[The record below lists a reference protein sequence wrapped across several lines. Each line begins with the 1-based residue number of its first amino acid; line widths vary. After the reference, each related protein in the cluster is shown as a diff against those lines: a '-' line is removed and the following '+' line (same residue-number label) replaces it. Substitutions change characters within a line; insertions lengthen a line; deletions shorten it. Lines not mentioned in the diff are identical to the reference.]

1 MRAEIEKAVTLL
13 QSGNPAAMDQ
23 ALALLQSTVFSFSMK
38 VCGSREDAEDTMQE
52 VLLRSIRYLPRF
64 DSPRALAV
72 WLYKVAR
79 SRCLM
84 SRRRSKFAPKENL
97 SLENLLPDRRELS
110 SLAPASAGR
119 RRDGETPESTLLRGE
134 DARRLQEAVRR
145 LPPGYRVILILH
157 DMEQL
162 SGEEIAKITALKP
175 GTVRVRLHRAR
186 LFVRR
191 ELAGKNGRR
200 APKLRRTPAAA
211 HAAHAALPRPGR
223 CKAMFA
229 EISNYLDDALDDAL
243 CEQLEKHKDGCEPCK
258 AFLASLE
265 DTVRQCQQTPG
276 IHPDKRRA
284 AQLREK
290 LLAEYRAALAPRG

>member
-1 MRAEIEKAVTLL
+1 MRAEIDKAVTLL
-13 QSGNPAAMDQ
+13 QTGNPAAMDR
-23 ALALLQSTVFSFSMK
+23 ALALLQSTVFNFSMK

-97 SLENLLPDRRELS
+97 SLENLMPDRRELS
-110 SLAPASAGR
+110 SLAPAGR
-119 RRDGETPESTLLRGE
+119 RRAAETPESSLLRGE
-134 DARRLQEAVRR
+134 DARRLQQAVRR
-145 LPPGYRVILILH
+145 LPPDYRVILILH

-200 APKLRRTPAAA
+200 APKLGRKPA
-211 HAAHAALPRPGR
+211 AAHAALPRPGR

-243 CEQLEKHKDGCEPCK
+243 CVQLEKHMDGCEPCK
-258 AFLASLE
+258 AFLSSLE
-265 DTVRQCQQTPG
+265 DTVRQCKQTPD
-276 IHPDKRRA
+276 IQPDKRRA

-290 LLAEYRAALAPRG
+290 LLTEHRAALAGRAGV

>member
-13 QSGNPAAMDQ
+13 QSGKPAAMDQ
-23 ALALLQSTVFSFSMK
+23 ALALLQGTVFNFSMK

-84 SRRRSKFAPKENL
+84 SRRRSKFAPQENL
-97 SLENLLPDRRELS
+97 SLENLMPDRRELFS
-110 SLAPASAGR
+110 LSLAGR
-119 RRDGETPESTLLRGE
+119 SRSGETPESALLRGE

-145 LPPGYRVILILH
+145 LPPDYRVILILH

-200 APKLRRTPAAA
+200 APKLGRASAPAAKS
-211 HAAHAALPRPGR
+211 ALPRPGR

-243 CEQLEKHKDGCEPCK
+243 CVQLEKHMDGCEPCK
-258 AFLASLE
+258 AFLSSLE
-265 DTVRQCQQTPG
+265 KTVQQCRKTPDAQPNP
-276 IHPDKRRA
+276 HRA

-290 LLAEYRAALAPRG
+290 LLTEYRAALAGRAEI

>member
-1 MRAEIEKAVTLL
+1 MRAEIDKAVTLL
-13 QSGNPAAMDQ
+13 QTGDPAAMDQ
-23 ALALLQSTVFSFSMK
+23 ALALLQSTVFNFSMK

-84 SRRRSKFAPKENL
+84 SRRRSKFAPRENL
-97 SLENLLPDRRELS
+97 SLENLMPDRRELV
-110 SLAPASAGR
+110 SLAPAGR
-119 RRDGETPESTLLRGE
+119 SRSGETPESALLRGE

-145 LPPGYRVILILH
+145 LPPDYRVILILH

-200 APKLRRTPAAA
+200 APRLGRKPAPASGGRT
-211 HAAHAALPRPGR
+211 ALPRPGR
-223 CKAMFA
+223 CKAIFA

-243 CEQLEKHKDGCEPCK
+243 CVQLEKHMDGCEPCK
-258 AFLASLE
+258 AFLSSLE
-265 DTVRQCQQTPG
+265 KTVQQCRKTPDAQPNP
-276 IHPDKRRA
+276 HRA

-290 LLAEYRAALAPRG
+290 LLAEYRTALAGRAI